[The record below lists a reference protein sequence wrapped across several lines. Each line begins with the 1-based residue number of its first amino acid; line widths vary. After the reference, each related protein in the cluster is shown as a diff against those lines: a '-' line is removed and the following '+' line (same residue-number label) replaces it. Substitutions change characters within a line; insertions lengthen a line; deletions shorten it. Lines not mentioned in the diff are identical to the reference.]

1 MTHQPNADRFSSAR
15 NTHLDATDDPPE
27 REPDELT
34 PSERD
39 EMHKAGVEGKD
50 L

>member
-1 MTHQPNADRFSSAR
+1 MRTPNMDRMSEYK
-15 NTHLDATDDPPE
+15 NQHLDATDDPPE
-27 REPDELT
+27 REPDELS

-39 EMHKAGVEGKD
+39 EMHKAGVGEKE